1 MKLYD
6 NIKEFIPEK
15 NPCECNKSEGIFKEN
30 VYLRVYFA
38 KKRDDKNLSNLNIAV
53 YFVIQPC

>member
-15 NPCECNKSEGIFKEN
+15 NPCKSEDIFKDN
-30 VYLRVYFA
+30 LYLRIYFA
-38 KKRDDKNLSNLNIAV
+38 KKRDDKNFSNLNIAV